1 MTGLAKFD
9 ECFEQA
15 FAEGLSDIKFFVR
28 KSNNV
33 TAEALMAEAL
43 EFQRVIKSGRV
54 TRITSV
60 D

>member
-1 MTGLAKFD
+1 MTALAKFD

-28 KSNNV
+28 KSDNIS
-33 TAEALMAEAL
+33 AEALMEEAL
-43 EFQRVIKSGRV
+43 AFQQVIKDCRFV
-54 TRITSV
+54 RIASV